1 MSSLGKAE
9 VEELQAIAA
18 RDGTLKPASVLDA
31 ARDPASILHK
41 HFEWDDTAA
50 AEAHRLAQAGM
61 LIRKARVTI
70 TPREGAPSVNVRA
83 FVSLEADRG
92 KEGYRTIEAVIASPA
107 LMREMLAAALHE
119 LVALKRKYSELS
131 ELTGVFA
138 EVDRLLAR
146 TEQANTQGSMNDAV
160 TLAISLERDNGLDR
174 VTAAH
179 RAAAAHKLRG
189 DDVVEALRKAS

>member
-1 MSSLGKAE
+1 MSGLGKAE
-9 VEELQAIAA
+9 LDELKAIAA
-18 RDGTLKPASVLDA
+18 REGTLRPASVLGV
-31 ARDPASILHK
+31 ARDPGSILHK

-50 AEAHRLAQAGM
+50 AEAHRMAQAGM

-70 TPREGAPSVNVRA
+70 TPREGGPSVNVRA

-92 KEGYRTIEAVIASPA
+92 KDGGYRTIEAVIASPA

-119 LVALKRKYSELS
+119 LAAFKRKYTDLS
-131 ELTGVFA
+131 ELTGVFV
-138 EVDRLLAR
+138 EIDRLL
-146 TEQANTQGSMNDAV
+146 TQHKQASALMDDAV
-160 TLAISLERDNGLDR
+160 ALAISLEHNSGLDR

-189 DDVVEALRKAS
+189 DDVVEALRKAG